1 MTPPDEPLTAT
12 VEYQLKQEDLVR
24 ALRYPTWGD
33 PKGRKQVF
41 RWWAAGMLLVVMIAV
56 VLWGLSGSRSLSL
69 AVVPLVIAMEWPLL
83 LWSHPKGLAKIYS
96 RQPGALES
104 AWMTVRKDALLVSSA
119 KSEVRIEWQAIR
131 DIAVTGEYTL
141 FILGRFQV
149 AALPW
154 RCFDSPSTAQRF
166 SALAR
171 EYWLAA
177 AAAPRPTGE
186 VPADVEAALGPERV
200 VVNYDLTMSDVR
212 ALIAWQLRRKPRL
225 WIGLLV
231 TACGFGGLTGFVS
244 GLANGVAVGLGM
256 LTIPVAVIWGIGLL
270 GARFGKG
277 VLGPHTLIAAPV
289 GYWAATPGV
298 ASSVQRW
305 SSLTDIAANPRHLL
319 LYRGNDF
326 VVGIPRRAF
335 DSPESADR
343 FLAQVTRWRL
353 AELAP
358 AAPAPGA

>member
-1 MTPPDEPLTAT
+1 VTPPAEPLTAT

-41 RWWAAGMLLVVMIAV
+41 RWWATGMLAV
-56 VLWGLSGSRSLSL
+56 VGIAMLLGWLTGTRSLSL
-69 AVVPLVIAMEWPLL
+69 AVVPLVIALEWPLL
-83 LWSHPKGLAKIYS
+83 LWKHPKGLAKTYS
-96 RQPGALES
+96 RQPGALEPVR
-104 AWMTVRKDALLVSSA
+104 MTVRQEALIVSSA
-119 KSEVRIEWQAIR
+119 KSELRMEWQAIR
-131 DIAVTGEYTL
+131 EIAVTGEYTL

-149 AALPW
+149 AAVPW

-171 EYWLAA
+171 DHWLAA
-177 AAAPRPTGE
+177 AAAPRSTGE

-200 VVNYDLTMSDVR
+200 VVNYDLTMADVR

-225 WIGLLV
+225 WGALLV
-231 TACGFGGLTGFVS
+231 LALGFGGVAGLTS
-244 GLANGVAVGLGM
+244 GLVNGVAAVLVT
-256 LTIPVAVIWGIGLL
+256 LAIPTAMIWGITLL
-270 GARFGKG
+270 SARSGKG
-277 VLGPHTLIAAPV
+277 VLGPHTLVAAPV
-289 GYWAATPGV
+289 GYWAVNPGV

-305 SSLTDIAANPRHLL
+305 SSLTDIAANQRHLL
-319 LYRGNDF
+319 LYRENDF

-335 DSPESADR
+335 ESPEAADR
-343 FLAQVTRWRL
+343 FLAQITRWRL

-358 AAPAPGA
+358 SAPAPGV